1 MTTIHAI
8 WTDAHDEWVD
18 VELDNY
24 ILSAPV
30 KLTDV
35 NGVDYAVW
43 SGEGIT
49 EAHANAV
56 GAGWGEDFLV
66 LPAPAEFMSE
76 HIPSLEERLEVAEVV
91 INELLLASLME
102 GM

>member
-1 MTTIHAI
+1 MATIHVI

-49 EAHANAV
+49 EAHADAV
-56 GAGWGEDFLV
+56 GAGWGEEPIV
-66 LPAPAEFMSE
+66 LPDPTAIEP
-76 HIPSLEERLEVAEVV
+76 
-91 INELLLASLME
+91 ELAQPLKSVWK
-102 GM
+102 